1 MAWSDRVLAD
11 GAKDRSRGEAL
22 FTLGMLEQ
30 YAGSVPQSVEYL
42 DEASYLLEGPAL
54 VRDLTELAL
63 ARFRLNDLSGMADCA
78 SDRHRRRPQRR

>member
-1 MAWSDRVLAD
+1 
-11 GAKDRSRGEAL
+11 
-22 FTLGMLEQ
+22 MLEQ

-63 ARFRLNDLSGMADCA
+63 ARFRLNDFSGIADC
-78 SDRHRRRPQRR
+78 SRRIDTVADPNDAGAAADGRLLRWGSTPAGG